1 MLFSTRY
8 ILLFAST
15 LILLLFSFAYSLIAW
30 SSFPLNLSH
39 ISAYFFNFDHQS
51 IEQQILATTRIPRL
65 LVAILIGTN
74 LAVAGVLMQGLTRN
88 PLASPSILGI
98 NAGAACFMA
107 LASIGINVLG
117 EVSSLV
123 SASVGGLVSGALVIF
138 LGGFFSARSNPLKLI
153 LAGIAINA
161 LLIGITRAAIILAD
175 DRAYSVITWL
185 SGSLASM
192 DWQQW
197 QLLWPTSLVG
207 LVIAAYVAKNLN
219 LLALG
224 NEVATSL
231 GINIAFTRFL
241 SCIAIIL
248 LTASSVAVVGPI
260 GFVGLIVPH
269 IARRLVSNNYLLLLP
284 ISALLGSCL
293 IVWADALSRG
303 IAFPA
308 ETPVGVIT
316 ALIGAPF
323 FVFLSIRSKAL

>member
-1 MLFSTRY
+1 MPFSTRY
-8 ILLFAST
+8 ILLFASA

-138 LGGFFSARSNPLKLI
+138 LGGFFQP
-153 LAGIAINA
+153 
-161 LLIGITRAAIILAD
+161 
-175 DRAYSVITWL
+175 
-185 SGSLASM
+185 
-192 DWQQW
+192 
-197 QLLWPTSLVG
+197 
-207 LVIAAYVAKNLN
+207 
-219 LLALG
+219 
-224 NEVATSL
+224 
-231 GINIAFTRFL
+231 
-241 SCIAIIL
+241 
-248 LTASSVAVVGPI
+248 VV
-260 GFVGLIVPH
+260 
-269 IARRLVSNNYLLLLP
+269 
-284 ISALLGSCL
+284 
-293 IVWADALSRG
+293 
-303 IAFPA
+303 
-308 ETPVGVIT
+308 TP
-316 ALIGAPF
+316 
-323 FVFLSIRSKAL
+323 